1 VSRIEVDYAD
11 LELAARRLG
20 GSVQVAQEV
29 HRHARRLSG
38 SVADCGHGGLVA
50 TAEDFLDRWAHGAGV
65 LAEDGQALARL
76 LGEAA
81 AQYRA
86 LDEGIAGAAGG
97 R

>member
-1 VSRIEVDYAD
+1 MSRIEVDYPE

-20 GSVQVAQEV
+20 ASVQVAQEV

-38 SVADCGHGGLVA
+38 SIADCGHGGLADA
-50 TAEDFLDRWAHGAGV
+50 TEHFLDRWAHGTGV

-76 LGEAA
+76 LGETA